1 MSEIIT
7 AARPYARA
15 VFELARAKGRLENWS
30 NQLGLMA
37 VVADDPNMAGLLD
50 NPTVSRD
57 RVADLFISVCG
68 DALDAEGGNL
78 VRLLAENGR
87 LSLLGAIHGLFE
99 QMRTEAGNSADAEVV
114 SAFPLD
120 EAQKSAIA
128 AALKRRTGREIRLDC
143 KTDEALLGGA
153 VIRMGDLVIDGS
165 IRGRLEKM
173 AATLIR

>member
-1 MSEIIT
+1 MSETIT

-15 VFELARAKGRLENWS
+15 AFEFAQAGNRLENWS
-30 NQLGLMA
+30 TQLGFLA
-37 VVADDPNMAGLLD
+37 IVATDPGMDGLID

-57 RVADLFISVCG
+57 KVAEFVIGVCG
-68 DALDAEGGNL
+68 DVLDTDGANL

-87 LSLLGAIHGLFE
+87 LMLLPEIYTLFE
-99 QMRTEAGNSADAEVV
+99 QMRAEAESSADAEVV
-114 SAFPLD
+114 SARPLD
-120 EAQKSAIA
+120 DAQQKTIV
-128 AALKRRTGREIRLDC
+128 AALKKRTGREIRLTC